1 MFLTRTFVVHAE
13 GNITAITRETFGNNQ
28 NLEIIKIS
36 DRITSIEDGSF
47 SNLTSLRKIIVD
59 NNNQYFSSL
68 NGCLYNKD
76 YSILMCIPQNTEL
89 VYIKTDIKG
98 YTPHALDGLA
108 QSRKDAV
115 DQIIASH
122 QTTEIDTNNIIDT
135 SSITSNNNI
144 DNSISDNQT
153 YNNIETVT
161 QNNNSTSLADKEA
174 KFLQY
179 VYTDEKG
186 RTAFKYTGSGDSEIY
201 IPEGVEVIKMFS
213 DYLFDLNYD
222 ITYIHLP
229 STAMKFA
236 YGNVFTHESEG
247 ENNNLYSVLYQCKNL
262 QKVESASKW
271 YTSENNGT
279 MLYNT
284 VGRIEQWEKGV
295 LHKHDDQKYID
306 ATIAGGGL
314 SGYRLNQ

>member
-1 MFLTRTFVVHAE
+1 MRNKSHNIFRIVAVMSLAILLFSISSFAGYWLYDS
-13 GNITAITRETFGNNQ
+13 GNWYYIDDNGYPVSNKWIGNYYLGSDGLMLVDTWTPDGYYVGSDGEWDGQPSIYSHNNNQ
-28 NLEIIKIS
+28 NNK
-36 DRITSIEDGSF
+36 TS
-47 SNLTSLRKIIVD
+47 T
-59 NNNQYFSSL
+59 
-68 NGCLYNKD
+68 D
-76 YSILMCIPQNTEL
+76 YI
-89 VYIKTDIKG
+89 
-98 YTPHALDGLA
+98 
-108 QSRKDAV
+108 
-115 DQIIASH
+115 
-122 QTTEIDTNNIIDT
+122 
-135 SSITSNNNI
+135 SNNSVNLESNY
-144 DNSISDNQT
+144 NSKST
-153 YNNIETVT
+153 KETKS
-161 QNNNSTSLADKEA
+161 NKEDFSDKEA

-229 STAMKFA
+229 STAMMFA

-247 ENNNLYSVLYQCKNL
+247 KNNNLYSVLYQCKNL

-295 LHKHDDQKYID
+295 LHKHDDQKYVD

-314 SGYRLNQ
+314 FGYRLNQ